1 MENSAGRHHANTVL
15 HYIANDLKVN
25 SVDMIII
32 LLLYR
37 SGFSMEEI
45 NVTVAQFIRSLL
57 LQAWRER
64 WSEEKWNI
72 SMNKIM
78 PYISGVEGSVLSGLT
93 E

>member
-1 MENSAGRHHANTVL
+1 MIKCIMKL
-15 HYIANDLKVN
+15 N
-25 SVDMIII
+25 SVDMIVII

-37 SGFSMEEI
+37 SVASMEEI
-45 NVTVAQFIRSLL
+45 NVTVTQFIRSLL

-78 PYISGVEGSVLSGLT
+78 PYISGVEGSVLSGLI